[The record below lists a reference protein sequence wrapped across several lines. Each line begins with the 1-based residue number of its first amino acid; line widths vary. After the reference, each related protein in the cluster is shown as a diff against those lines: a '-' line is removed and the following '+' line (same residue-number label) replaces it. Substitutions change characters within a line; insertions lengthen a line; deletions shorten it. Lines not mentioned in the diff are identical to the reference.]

1 MLSKLIAIL
10 VLIAD
15 IWAIVQVFQSR
26 ESTGTKVLWT
36 VLIVILP
43 VLGLIIW
50 YFAGPRGKGV

>member
-1 MLSKLIAIL
+1 MLSKLIGLL

-36 VLIVILP
+36 VLIVVLP

-50 YFAGPRGKGV
+50 YFAGPRGEGG

>member
-1 MLSKLIAIL
+1 MLSKLIGLL

-15 IWAIVQVFQSR
+15 IWAIVQVFQGR

-36 VLIVILP
+36 VLIVVLP

-50 YFAGPRGKGV
+50 YFAGPRGEGG

>member
-1 MLSKLIAIL
+1 MLSNLIGLL

-26 ESTGTKVLWT
+26 ESTATKVLWT
-36 VLIVILP
+36 VLIVLLP

-50 YFAGPRGKGV
+50 YFAGPRGEGS